1 MKIPF
6 NRSFL
11 TGNELKYIATLLRAG
26 DLSSDGEFSQK
37 CAALLE
43 EKYSIHR
50 VLLTPSCTSALE
62 MAGMLCNLGPGDEVI
77 LPSYTFPSTANAIV
91 RLGATPVFVDIRPD
105 TLNIDEDLIEAA
117 ITERTKAIIAVHYA
131 GVACNMERL
140 VEISRKYELT
150 LIEDAAQG
158 LNAFTND
165 QALGSIGTLGAYSF
179 HSTKNYAC
187 GEGGALCV
195 NSPALVER
203 AEIIREKGTNRTKFL
218 RGETDKYS
226 WVDIGSSY
234 LPSEIVSAFLF
245 AQLETIEST
254 TQKRKAIAEFY
265 DHHLSPLQDYG
276 LIRLPFTPGNCQTN
290 YHLYYVLLP
299 NPELRNQLLEYLN
312 ENGIAAT
319 SHYVPLHTSPMGRR
333 FGYKPGDLPVTEAVF
348 SRLLRLPIYPI
359 LSEYEQMKVVSKL
372 RNFLSNLRVLKV
384 QSSAIA
390 RGSELL

>member
-195 NSPALVER
+195 NSPSLVER

-299 NPELRNQLLEYLN
+299 NPELCNQLLEYLN
-312 ENGIAAT
+312 EQGIAAT

>member
-117 ITERTKAIIAVHYA
+117 ITEQTKAIIAVHYA

-195 NSPALVER
+195 NSPSLVER

-254 TQKRKAIAEFY
+254 TQKRKAISEFY
-265 DHHLSPLQDYG
+265 NHHLSPLQDYG

-299 NPELRNQLLEYLN
+299 NPELCNQLLEYLN
-312 ENGIAAT
+312 EQGIAAT

>member
-254 TQKRKAIAEFY
+254 TQKRKAISEFY

>member
-11 TGNELKYIATLLRAG
+11 TGNELKYIATLLRTG

-254 TQKRKAIAEFY
+254 TQKRKAISEFY
-265 DHHLSPLQDYG
+265 NHHLSPLQDYG

-299 NPELRNQLLEYLN
+299 NPELCNQLLEYLN
-312 ENGIAAT
+312 EQGIAAT

>member
-299 NPELRNQLLEYLN
+299 NPELCNQLLEYLN
-312 ENGIAAT
+312 EQGIAAT

>member
-299 NPELRNQLLEYLN
+299 NPELCNQLLEYLN

-333 FGYKPGDLPVTEAVF
+333 FGYEPGDLPVTEAVF

>member
-234 LPSEIVSAFLF
+234 LPSEIVSAFLL
-245 AQLETIEST
+245 AQLETIGST

-299 NPELRNQLLEYLN
+299 NPELCNQLLEYLN
-312 ENGIAAT
+312 EQGIAAT

>member
-140 VEISRKYELT
+140 IEISRKYELT

-299 NPELRNQLLEYLN
+299 NPELCNQLLEYLN
-312 ENGIAAT
+312 EQGIAAT